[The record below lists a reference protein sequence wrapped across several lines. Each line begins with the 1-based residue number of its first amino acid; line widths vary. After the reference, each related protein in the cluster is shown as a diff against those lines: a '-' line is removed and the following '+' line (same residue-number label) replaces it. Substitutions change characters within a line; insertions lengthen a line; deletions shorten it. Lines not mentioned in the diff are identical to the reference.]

1 MKDLSLH
8 ILDIVQNSVV
18 AQASIIDIKIEVD
31 KKNDYLAVI
40 ITDNGKGM
48 SPEFLQRVTDP
59 YTTTRTTRKVGLGLP
74 LLKQSAE
81 QTGGQLLIESTEGK
95 GTTLK
100 ALLNPHH
107 IDCLPFGDIAGV
119 IALLVCSYPNTNF
132 HFTQIYNTNKF
143 SISTVE
149 LADALEGIPLNDPS
163 VYPLIKELIG
173 SNLDELQ
180 ISELG

>member
-18 AQASIIDIKIEVD
+18 AQASIIDIKVEVD

-59 YTTTRTTRKVGLGLP
+59 FTTTRTTRKVGLGLP
-74 LLKQSAE
+74 LLQQNAE
-81 QTGGQLLIESTEGK
+81 RTGGNVLIESTEGQ

-100 ALLNPHH
+100 AYLNPNH
-107 IDCLPFGDIAGV
+107 IDCLPLGDIAGV
-119 IALLVCSYPNTNF
+119 IALLVCSYPTTNF
-132 HFTQIYNTNKF
+132 NFTQIYNGSTF

-149 LADALEGIPLNDPS
+149 LVDALDGIPLNDPS
-163 VYPLIKELIG
+163 VYPVIKELIA

>member
-18 AQASIIDIKIEVD
+18 AKASIIDIRIEVD
-31 KKNDYLAVI
+31 EKNDYLAII

-59 YTTTRTTRKVGLGLP
+59 FTTTRTTRKVGLGIP
-74 LLKQSAE
+74 LLKQNAE
-81 QTGGQLLIESTEGK
+81 RTGGQMLIESTEGQ

-100 ALLNPHH
+100 AVLKPNN
-107 IDCLPFGDIAGV
+107 IDCLPMGDIAGV
-119 IALLVCSYPNTNF
+119 IALLICSYPTTNF
-132 HFTQIYNTNKF
+132 CFTESYNSSEF
-143 SISTVE
+143 SVSTPE
-149 LADALEGIPLNDPS
+149 LVDALDGVPLNDPS
-163 VYPLIKELIG
+163 VYPLIKELLS

-180 ISELG
+180 ISQPS